1 MARMRITIEYPL
13 NESDPTQ
20 EQRDWI
26 NGDVTFQDIWYLFNE
41 GEAEVRVRFETIGG
55 NDE

>member
-1 MARMRITIEYPL
+1 MGKMRITIEYPL
-13 NESDPTQ
+13 DESDPTQ